1 MTSCKLNLKSKTY
14 FGQGLANLL
23 KVWKCKNHFLDFRVS
38 WREDCTGWLCD
49 GRCELLSLVGNLRSH
64 LTCLH
69 TPHTTHYTCLH
80 TLPCPTSGQPT
91 AGTENWKSILYKSG
105 DFSFQVFKNKQKH
118 KMALWLKITYFCR
131 STKKSPKHVRR
142 IPCCLQLPW
151 WWRCKIIENKYKL
164 WTDCITGIKVNI
176 EDKIHI
182 EYPNIQSYKYSYLI
196 FNYPLYI
203 SFYFSIKLGQSL
215 FWQIPF
221 SPDLF
226 KVFFKIPAHPLSSSS
241 HWCRCG

>member
-1 MTSCKLNLKSKTY
+1 MTSCKLNLTSKTY
-14 FGQGLANLL
+14 FGQGLANIL

-69 TPHTTHYTCLH
+69 THYTPHTTHYTPH
-80 TLPCPTSGQPT
+80 TLVCTHCLALHLANQQLERKIGNPFSTNLEISLFKSLRTNKNTKWHSG
-91 AGTENWKSILYKSG
+91 WKSHTS
-105 DFSFQVFKNKQKH
+105 
-118 KMALWLKITYFCR
+118 AERW

-142 IPCCLQLPW
+142 TPCCLQLPW

-182 EYPNIQSYKYSYLI
+182 EYPNTQSYKHL
-196 FNYPLYI
+196 
-203 SFYFSIKLGQSL
+203 
-215 FWQIPF
+215 
-221 SPDLF
+221 
-226 KVFFKIPAHPLSSSS
+226 
-241 HWCRCG
+241 